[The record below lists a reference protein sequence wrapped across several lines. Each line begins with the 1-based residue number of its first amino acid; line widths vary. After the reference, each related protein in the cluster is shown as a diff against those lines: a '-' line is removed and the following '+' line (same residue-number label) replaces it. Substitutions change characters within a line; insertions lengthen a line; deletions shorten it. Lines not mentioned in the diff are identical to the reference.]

1 MDLLM
6 IARLTLKWPNA
17 YVSAMVL
24 LNSRREYTAFII
36 GAIRNHET
44 DSYLPCVSRTIT
56 DRQSYIRR
64 NLFFSM
70 ARKLTQIVFSL

>member
-24 LNSRREYTAFII
+24 LNSRREYTAFHN
-36 GAIRNHET
+36 RCNQK
-44 DSYLPCVSRTIT
+44 S
-56 DRQSYIRR
+56 
-64 NLFFSM
+64 
-70 ARKLTQIVFSL
+70 